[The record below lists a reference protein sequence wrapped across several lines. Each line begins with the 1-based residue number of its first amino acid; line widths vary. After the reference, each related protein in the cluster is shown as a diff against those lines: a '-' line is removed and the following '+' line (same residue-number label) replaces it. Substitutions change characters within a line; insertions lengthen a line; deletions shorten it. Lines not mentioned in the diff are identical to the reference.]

1 VIILRY
7 EYTDKELREIIKSL
21 VILVDT
27 REQENLHIIEFLTK
41 KKIQIKSKK
50 LDFGDYSF
58 FLPKNSDLS
67 INRDIYFDKQI
78 VVERKGSLSELA
90 GNLTAD
96 RERFEKELIRKKDTK
111 MHLLI
116 EGGDWL
122 KINQGMYRSDY
133 KPQSFLATLYAYM
146 ARYDISI
153 NFTTKELAGQ
163 FIYST
168 FYYFLREYLNNYF
181 QCLPNK
187 EIDENEESFRGF

>member
-1 VIILRY
+1 MKLRY
-7 EYTDKELREIIKSL
+7 NYTDKEIRELIKSL
-21 VILVDT
+21 VILADS
-27 REQENLHIIEFLTK
+27 REQDHQHIIDFLTK
-41 KKIQIKSKK
+41 KKIQTKSKK

-58 FLPKNSDLS
+58 FLPKNEELC
-67 INRDIYFDKQI
+67 INRDIYFDKVI
-78 VVERKGSLSELA
+78 VIERKGSLSELA

-96 RERFEKELIRKKDTK
+96 RERFEKELIRKKDSK

-122 KINQGMYRSDY
+122 KINQGMYSSEY

-146 ARYDISI
+146 ARYNISI
-153 NFTTKELAGQ
+153 DFTTKELAGQ

-181 QCLPNK
+181 ELPHQ
-187 EIDENEESFRGF
+187 EIEEPEDSVRGF